1 MVNCKLRAMVDIV
14 VVESCDFAS
23 MVMAGDSLVR
33 GHSDILVKVMVGM
46 SLRDG
51 MLGYF
56 VIIKYNMKSNMVS

>member
-1 MVNCKLRAMVDIV
+1 MVDIV